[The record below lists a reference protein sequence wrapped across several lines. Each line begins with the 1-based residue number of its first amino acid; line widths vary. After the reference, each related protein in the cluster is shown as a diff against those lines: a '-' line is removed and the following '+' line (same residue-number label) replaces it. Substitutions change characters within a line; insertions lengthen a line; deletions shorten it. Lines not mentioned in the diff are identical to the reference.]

1 MALSADHQK
10 RQEEI
15 QGGIKGLRRFVYFRT
30 VEIGALYS
38 QLKNAYTPETLGL
51 ISGRIIEMFR
61 DKKHDGLRA
70 MQKVVNEYTPCAE
83 EKVNKIFSRLIMLYH
98 PDRQSQNLEQLEKA
112 YRAGDFEMLYSMSH
126 ILTIQNLEP
135 DHVVLSSVFTEE
147 DLAEEFGWDEGVDG
161 YSYFISEEELEQNE
175 EDESGLERRSFLSV
189 LKRRVY
195 GNLNVDFPMY
205 LLEDLEEIEMA
216 DYELEDLD
224 GISACHYA
232 RAVDLSNNNL
242 TDISELGEMRQVER
256 LYLSNNQIGL
266 IDSLCNLTVLQVL
279 DISYN
284 DVDDISYLFEL
295 NYLSYLNV
303 MGNRIPAWQLE
314 KLQLQG
320 VTIVA

>member
-1 MALSADHQK
+1 M
-10 RQEEI
+10 
-15 QGGIKGLRRFVYFRT
+15 
-30 VEIGALYS
+30 EIGELYGN
-38 QLKNAYTPETLGL
+38 LKNAYTADNLGKV
-51 ISGRIIEMFR
+51 SGQIIELFR
-61 DKKHDGLRA
+61 EKKYDALRA
-70 MQKVVNEYTPCAE
+70 IQKVVNEYTPCME
-83 EKVNKIFSRLIMLYH
+83 EKVNKVFSRLIMLYH
-98 PDRQSQNLEQLEKA
+98 PDRLSQNREQLDKA
-112 YRAGDFEMLYSMSH
+112 FGEGDFETLYSMSH
-126 ILTIQNLEP
+126 ILTVQNLEP
-135 DHVVLSSVFTEE
+135 GHAVLSSVITEE

-161 YSYFISEEELEQNE
+161 YSYFMMSGEEFETE
-175 EDESGLERRSFLSV
+175 EDLSPGMERRTFLSV

-205 LLEDLEEIEMA
+205 LLEELEEIEMA

-242 TDISELGEMRQVER
+242 TDITELGELKQVER
-256 LYLSNNQIGL
+256 LYLSNNQLGL
-266 IDSLCNLTVLQVL
+266 IDVLSNLSVLQVL

-284 DVDDISYLFEL
+284 DVDDISPLFEL

-320 VTIVA
+320 ITIVD

>member
-1 MALSADHQK
+1 M
-10 RQEEI
+10 ETGE
-15 QGGIKGLRRFVYFRT
+15 
-30 VEIGALYS
+30 LYS
-38 QLKNAYTPETLGL
+38 KLKDAYTTENLGL
-51 ISGRIIEMFR
+51 VSGRIIEMFR
-61 DKKHDGLRA
+61 DKKHDALRV
-70 MQKVVNEYTPCAE
+70 MQKVVNEYTPCNE

-98 PDRQSQNLEQLEKA
+98 PDRLRQNLELLEKA
-112 YRAGDFEMLYSMSH
+112 YKADDFESLYSMSH
-126 ILTIQNLEP
+126 ILTVQNLEP
-135 DHVVLSSVFTEE
+135 GHVALSSVFTEE
-147 DLAEEFGWDEGVDG
+147 DLAEEFGWDEGADG
-161 YSYFISEEELEQNE
+161 FSYFMAGEEPEQDE
-175 EDESGLERRSFLSV
+175 YEDSGVERRSFLSV

-205 LLEDLEEIEMA
+205 LLEDMQEIEMA

-242 TDISELGEMRQVER
+242 IDISELGELRQVER

-266 IDSLCNLTVLQVL
+266 IDVLNMLSVLQVL

-284 DVDDISYLFEL
+284 DVDDISPLFEL

-314 KLQLQG
+314 KLQLKG
-320 VTIVA
+320 VSIVA

>member
-1 MALSADHQK
+1 M
-10 RQEEI
+10 ETGE
-15 QGGIKGLRRFVYFRT
+15 
-30 VEIGALYS
+30 LYS
-38 QLKNAYTPETLGL
+38 KLKDAYTTDNLGL
-51 ISGRIIEMFR
+51 VSGRIIEMFR
-61 DKKHDGLRA
+61 DKKYDALRA
-70 MQKVVNEYTPCAE
+70 MQKVVNAFTPCNE

-98 PDRQSQNLEQLEKA
+98 PDRLRQNLELLEKA
-112 YRAGDFEMLYSMSH
+112 YKADDFESLYSMSH
-126 ILTIQNLEP
+126 ILTVQNLEP
-135 DHVVLSSVFTEE
+135 GHVVLSSILTEE
-147 DLAEEFGWDEGVDG
+147 DLAEEFGWDDDADG
-161 YSYFISEEELEQNE
+161 FSYFMAEEEPEQDE
-175 EDESGLERRSFLSV
+175 YEDSGLERRSFLSV

-266 IDSLCNLTVLQVL
+266 IDVLNMLSVLQVL

-284 DVDDISYLFEL
+284 DVDDISPLFEL
-295 NYLSYLNV
+295 NYLNYLNV

-314 KLQLQG
+314 KLQLKG
-320 VTIVA
+320 VSIVD

>member
-1 MALSADHQK
+1 M
-10 RQEEI
+10 ETGE
-15 QGGIKGLRRFVYFRT
+15 
-30 VEIGALYS
+30 LYS
-38 QLKNAYTPETLGL
+38 KLKDAYTTENLGL
-51 ISGRIIEMFR
+51 VSGRIIEMFR
-61 DKKHDGLRA
+61 DKKHDALRA
-70 MQKVVNEYTPCAE
+70 MQKIVNEYTPCNE

-98 PDRQSQNLEQLEKA
+98 PDRLRQNLELLEKA
-112 YRAGDFEMLYSMSH
+112 YKADDFESLYSMSH
-126 ILTIQNLEP
+126 ILTVQNLEP
-135 DHVVLSSVFTEE
+135 GHVALSSVLTEE
-147 DLAEEFGWDEGVDG
+147 DLAEEFGWDEGADG
-161 YSYFISEEELEQNE
+161 FSYFMAEEEPEQDE
-175 EDESGLERRSFLSV
+175 YEDSGVERRSFLSV

-242 TDISELGEMRQVER
+242 TEISELGELRQVER

-266 IDSLCNLTVLQVL
+266 IDVLNMLSVLQVL

-284 DVDDISYLFEL
+284 DVDDISPLFEL

-314 KLQLQG
+314 KLQLKG
-320 VTIVA
+320 VSIVA

>member
-1 MALSADHQK
+1 M
-10 RQEEI
+10 
-15 QGGIKGLRRFVYFRT
+15 
-30 VEIGALYS
+30 EIGELYGN
-38 QLKNAYTPETLGL
+38 LIKAYTAENLGL
-51 ISGRIIEMFR
+51 VSGRIIELFR
-61 DKKHDGLRA
+61 EKKYDALRA
-70 MQKVVNEYTPCAE
+70 IQKVVNEHTPCQE
-83 EKVNKIFSRLIMLYH
+83 EKINKVFSRLIMLYH
-98 PDRQSQNLEQLEKA
+98 PDRLSQNREELEKA
-112 YRAGDFEMLYSMSH
+112 FREGDFEALYAMSH
-126 ILTIQNLEP
+126 ILTVQNLEP
-135 DHVVLSSVFTEE
+135 DHAVLSSVITEE
-147 DLAEEFGWDEGVDG
+147 DLAEEFGWDQGADG
-161 YSYFISEEELEQNE
+161 YSYFMAGEEFEQE
-175 EDESGLERRSFLSV
+175 EDLSPGMERRTFLSV

-242 TDISELGEMRQVER
+242 TDITELGELKQVER

-266 IDSLCNLTVLQVL
+266 IDALYHLNVLQVL

-284 DVDDISYLFEL
+284 DVDDLSPLFEL

-320 VTIVA
+320 ITIVA

>member
-1 MALSADHQK
+1 M
-10 RQEEI
+10 
-15 QGGIKGLRRFVYFRT
+15 
-30 VEIGALYS
+30 EIGDLYNK
-38 QLKNAYTPETLGL
+38 LKIAYTAENLGVV
-51 ISGRIIEMFR
+51 SGRIIGLFR
-61 DKKHDGLRA
+61 DKKHHALRA
-70 MQKVVNEYTPCAE
+70 IQKVVNEYTPSNE
-83 EKVNKIFSRLIMLYH
+83 EKINKVFSRLIMLYH
-98 PDRQSQNLEQLEKA
+98 PDRLSQNLKQLEQA
-112 YRAGDFEMLYSMSH
+112 YQGGDFESLYSMSH
-126 ILTIQNLEP
+126 ILTVQNLEP
-135 DHVVLSSVFTEE
+135 EHVLLSSVLTEE
-147 DLAEEFGWDEGVDG
+147 DLAEEFGWDEGADG
-161 YSYFISEEELEQNE
+161 YSYFMAEEESEEE
-175 EDESGLERRSFLSV
+175 DVDSGLERRSFLSV

-242 TDISELGEMRQVER
+242 TDISELGELHQVER

-266 IDSLCNLTVLQVL
+266 IDSLYNLSVLQVL
-279 DISYN
+279 DISFN
-284 DVDDISYLFEL
+284 DVDDISPLFEL

-320 VTIVA
+320 ITIVA